1 MIVMLFCRADRSTAW
16 VNVAIALTMTFG
28 AATVLARQSP
38 APVVEGSAQT
48 YSPLSGHRTR
58 ASTSSLSLEERLR
71 RVERHLENQTVVEL
85 LTRMD
90 NLQQEMQRL
99 VGEIEVLGHQISGI
113 KKRQRDLY
121 LDIDRRVSQVEQS
134 QANLSKQPG
143 TTGGLS
149 PATGGGNAAAGYPGH
164 ASMAN
169 QSVAA
174 VNNLGAA
181 QRPDNKLSA
190 DAYERAFNQL
200 KDGRYDMAIASF
212 KAFIEAYPTVSY
224 ADNAQY
230 WLGEANYAQQRY
242 KNALTEFN
250 KVLDNYPKSAKIPD
264 AMLKIGYSYGEIGDK
279 KQAKVVLDNI
289 LSLYPDSTAA
299 RLAKKRIKTLTRR

>member
-1 MIVMLFCRADRSTAW
+1 MLFRRADRATVW
-16 VNVAIALTMTFG
+16 VNVAIALTMMFG
-28 AATVLARQSP
+28 AVAVFARQSP

-48 YSPLSGHRTR
+48 YSPSSSRTSNLSF
-58 ASTSSLSLEERLR
+58 EERLR
-71 RVERHLENQTVVEL
+71 RIERRFENQTVVEL

-99 VGEIEVLGHQISGI
+99 VGEMEVLNHQLSGI

-121 LDIDRRVSQVEQS
+121 LDIDRRVSRVEQS
-134 QANLSKQPG
+134 KANLSKQPG

-149 PATGGGNAAAGYPGH
+149 PVTGGGSAG
-164 ASMAN
+164 MAN

-174 VNNLGAA
+174 VNLGAGRRA
-181 QRPDNKLSA
+181 DNKLSA
-190 DAYERAFNQL
+190 DAYEKAFNQL

-212 KAFIEAYPTVSY
+212 KAFIEAYPTVGY

-242 KNALTEFN
+242 KDALTEFN
-250 KVLDNYPKSAKIPD
+250 KVLDNYPNSSKIPD

-289 LSLYPDSTAA
+289 LALYPDTTAA
-299 RLAKKRIKTLTRR
+299 RLAKKRIKTLKRR